1 MKPVS
6 KQIFFLLSNTIDKM
20 KLTIAFLSILL
31 VANPS
36 VTAEKRRNLDE
47 EEERYDGP
55 HSVDRLKM
63 DHDYLSKP

>member
-1 MKPVS
+1 
-6 KQIFFLLSNTIDKM
+6 M